1 MEQVL
6 KQFTIAFGLNNTAL
20 KSGLK
25 DSENALSSFADT
37 AKRLLGAWVSYEFF
51 KNAISNF
58 SEYTTQLSNASVITG
73 ASVNSINALGGAL
86 KRFGGNAESAIN
98 AIKSINQHLHEAKF
112 GGGALLEISKK
123 YGVVISKGATAEQTL
138 LNLAKQMGRYDRQ
151 TRIAIASQ
159 LGLDEAMVR
168 AFADGGKELE
178 QLINKQK
185 KLNIID
191 PRDEKI
197 AQKFTYALLDLKDIF
212 TALMRDF
219 ARVILPS
226 FTKLLNIFTSFIEFL
241 RKHKIFVTAFFAGI
255 LVALTP
261 ILLTLG
267 KMAIASSL
275 AFAPFY
281 AIGAIIASLALVFED
296 LLYYFQGY
304 ESVTGNLVKKFP
316 LLGALIEPLRSIV
329 LGIYDTF
336 KSIYTLITEPSWD
349 NLSKVFKNVGN
360 VIKSL
365 IEIPIKAIKN
375 IIDGLIDKFPILETA
390 LKPFQIMVNAIYEA
404 FKAISDIVANFSLD
418 KMLNGISS
426 VKESV
431 SGFFDKINPLNLFSS
446 DEKKQNKDKEG
457 EQNEQNNSLIK
468 DSVGGF
474 LDKINP
480 LNLFSSDEKEPKQE
494 KEKKYLINER
504 EVIKD
509 DYIANAERFKQPL
522 KSYNE
527 KSRDKEQEPKK
538 YNIEHIA
545 PLKIEA
551 PKMEPL
557 KIEPIKIEALK
568 LEAQAPVGA
577 PLPPMSQ
584 SVINNSNSTASTTNN
599 TYNTTNN
606 INQNI
611 TSATPKQLAD
621 GTNKILIDSINHQ
634 RQQQGAF

>member
-25 DSENALSSFADT
+25 DSENALNNFADT
-37 AKRLLGAWVSYEFF
+37 AKRLLGAWVSFEFF
-51 KNAISNF
+51 KTAIDNF
-58 SEYTTQLSNASVITG
+58 TEYTTQLSNASAITG
-73 ASVNSINALGGAL
+73 ASIQDINALGGAL
-86 KRFGGNAESAIN
+86 KRFGGNADSAIN

-112 GGGALLEISKK
+112 GGGALIDIAKK
-123 YGVVISKGATAEQTL
+123 YGVVISKGATAEQTIL
-138 LNLAKQMGRYDRQ
+138 SLAKQMGKYDRQ
-151 TRIAIASQ
+151 TRVAIASQ
-159 LGLDEAMVR
+159 LGLDEAMIR
-168 AFADGGKELE
+168 AFADGGDELE
-178 QLINKQK
+178 QLIKKQK
-185 KLNIID
+185 ELNIID

-197 AQKFTYALLDLKDIF
+197 TQKFSYALLDLKDIF

-226 FTKLLNIFTSFIEFL
+226 FTKLLNLFTSFVEFL

-281 AIGAIIASLALVFED
+281 AIGAIIASVALIFED
-296 LLYYFQGY
+296 LLFYFQGY
-304 ESVTGNLVKKFP
+304 DSVTGKLVKKFP
-316 LLGALIEPLRSIV
+316 LLGALIEPLRGIV
-329 LGIYDTF
+329 LGIYDIF
-336 KSIYTLITEPSWD
+336 KSIYKLITEPSWD
-349 NLSKVFKNVGN
+349 NLTNVFKSVGN

-365 IEIPIKAIKN
+365 IEIPIKAVKN

-390 LKPFQIMVNAIYEA
+390 LKPFQMIVNAIYEA
-404 FKAISDIVANFSLD
+404 FKAIGDLIANFSFD
-418 KMLNGISS
+418 KLLESLKS
-426 VKESV
+426 VK
-431 SGFFDKINPLNLFSS
+431 D
-446 DEKKQNKDKEG
+446 
-457 EQNEQNNSLIK
+457 SL
-468 DSVGGF
+468 SGF

-480 LNLFSSDEKEPKQE
+480 LNLFSSDEKETKQEPKQE
-494 KEKKYLINER
+494 KEKPAQESKSGFLSKINPLNLFSSDEQEPKQEKPRKYLINDK
-504 EVIKD
+504 EVSKD
-509 DYIANAERFKQPL
+509 EYIANAERFKQPL

-527 KSRDKEQEPKK
+527 KSREKAQ
-538 YNIEHIA
+538 YNIEKLA
-545 PLKIEA
+545 PLKV
-551 PKMEPL
+551 
-557 KIEPIKIEALK
+557 EPIKIQ
-568 LEAQAPVGA
+568 LETQAPAQA
-577 PLPPMSQ
+577 PLPPMSS
-584 SVINNSNSTASTTNN
+584 SVINNSNSTTNTTNN

-611 TSATPKQLAD
+611 SSATPKQLAD

>member
-20 KSGLK
+20 KNGLK
-25 DSENALSSFADT
+25 DSENALSNFADT
-37 AKRLLGAWVSYEFF
+37 AKRFLGAWVSYEFF

-58 SEYTTQLSNASVITG
+58 SEYTTQLSNAAAITG

-86 KRFGGNAESAIN
+86 KRFGGNADSAIN
-98 AIKSINQHLHEAKF
+98 AIKSINQHLHDAKF

-123 YGVVISKGATAEQTL
+123 YGVVISKAATAEQTL

-159 LGLDEAMVR
+159 LGLDEAMIR

-197 AQKFTYALLDLKDIF
+197 AQKFSYALLDLKDIF

-226 FTKLLNIFTSFIEFL
+226 FTKLLNLFTSFVEFL

-267 KMAIASSL
+267 KMAVASSL

-316 LLGALIEPLRSIV
+316 LLAPLIEPLRSIV

-349 NLSKVFKNVGN
+349 NLSKVFKSVGN
-360 VIKSL
+360 VVKSL

-390 LKPFQIMVNAIYEA
+390 LKPFQIVVNAIYEA

-426 VKESV
+426 IKESV
-431 SGFFDKINPLNLFSS
+431 GGFFDKINPLNLFSS
-446 DEKKQNKDKEG
+446 DEKQTAKQ
-457 EQNEQNNSLIK
+457 ST
-468 DSVGGF
+468 
-474 LDKINP
+474 
-480 LNLFSSDEKEPKQE
+480 
-494 KEKKYLINER
+494 
-504 EVIKD
+504 
-509 DYIANAERFKQPL
+509 
-522 KSYNE
+522 KSQSE
-527 KSRDKEQEPKK
+527 EQEPKK
-538 YNIEHIA
+538 HNIEKIA
-545 PLKIEA
+545 PKL
-551 PKMEPL
+551 EPL
-557 KIEPIKIEALK
+557 KIEPIKIEAPK
-568 LEAQAPVGA
+568 LEPLKIEPIKIEAPKIEPLKNEISREKALEKMQPLKIEAPKIEPLKVEPIKIQLETQAPAQA
-577 PLPPMSQ
+577 PLPPMSS
-584 SVINNSNSTASTTNN
+584 SVINNNNSTANTTNN

-606 INQNI
+606 IHQNI
-611 TSATPKQLAD
+611 TTATPKQLAD

>member
-1 MEQVL
+1 
-6 KQFTIAFGLNNTAL
+6 
-20 KSGLK
+20 
-25 DSENALSSFADT
+25 
-37 AKRLLGAWVSYEFF
+37 
-51 KNAISNF
+51 
-58 SEYTTQLSNASVITG
+58 
-73 ASVNSINALGGAL
+73 
-86 KRFGGNAESAIN
+86 
-98 AIKSINQHLHEAKF
+98 
-112 GGGALLEISKK
+112 
-123 YGVVISKGATAEQTL
+123 
-138 LNLAKQMGRYDRQ
+138 
-151 TRIAIASQ
+151 
-159 LGLDEAMVR
+159 MVR

-197 AQKFTYALLDLKDIF
+197 AQKFSYALLDLKDIF

-226 FTKLLNIFTSFIEFL
+226 FTKLLNIFTNFIEFL

-316 LLGALIEPLRSIV
+316 LLAPLIEPLRSIV

-336 KSIYTLITEPSWD
+336 KSIYNLITEPSWD

-365 IEIPIKAIKN
+365 IEIPIKAVKN

-390 LKPFQIMVNAIYEA
+390 LKPFQIVVNAIYEA
-404 FKAISDIVANFSLD
+404 FKAIADIVANFSLD
-418 KMLNGISS
+418 KMLDGISS
-426 VKESV
+426 
-431 SGFFDKINPLNLFSS
+431 
-446 DEKKQNKDKEG
+446 
-457 EQNEQNNSLIK
+457 IK

-480 LNLFSSDEKEPKQE
+480 LNLFSSDEKETAKQE

-509 DYIANAERFKQPL
+509 DYIANAEQFKQPL

-527 KSRDKEQEPKK
+527 KSQDKEQEPKK
-538 YNIEHIA
+538 YNIEQIA
-545 PLKIEA
+545 PL
-551 PKMEPL
+551 EPL
-557 KIEPIKIEALK
+557 KVDTPKIEPLKVEPIKIEALK
-568 LEAQAPVGA
+568 LEAQAPAQA

-584 SVINNSNSTASTTNN
+584 SVINNSNSTANTTNN

-606 INQNI
+606 IHQNI

>member
-20 KSGLK
+20 KNGLK
-25 DSENALSSFADT
+25 DSENALSNFADT

-58 SEYTTQLSNASVITG
+58 SEYTTQLSNASAITG

-191 PRDEKI
+191 ERDEKI

-226 FTKLLNIFTSFIEFL
+226 FTKLLNLFTSFVEFL

-304 ESVTGNLVKKFP
+304 DSVTGNLVKKFP
-316 LLGALIEPLRSIV
+316 LLASLIEPLRPII
-329 LGIYDTF
+329 LGIYDIF
-336 KSIYTLITEPSWD
+336 KSIYNLITEPSWD

-365 IEIPIKAIKN
+365 IEIPIKAVKN

-390 LKPFQIMVNAIYEA
+390 LKPFQIIVNAIYEA
-404 FKAISDIVANFSLD
+404 FKAIADIVANFSID
-418 KMLNGISS
+418 KMLDGISS
-426 VKESV
+426 IKESV
-431 SGFFDKINPLNLFSS
+431 GGFFDKINPLNLFSS
-446 DEKKQNKDKEG
+446 DEKETAKQNT
-457 EQNEQNNSLIK
+457 
-468 DSVGGF
+468 
-474 LDKINP
+474 
-480 LNLFSSDEKEPKQE
+480 
-494 KEKKYLINER
+494 
-504 EVIKD
+504 
-509 DYIANAERFKQPL
+509 
-522 KSYNE
+522 
-527 KSRDKEQEPKK
+527 KSRDIEQKK
-538 YNIEHIA
+538 YNIEKIA
-545 PLKIEA
+545 PLEPLKVEAPKLEPIKLEPLKIEA
-551 PKMEPL
+551 PKIEPL
-557 KIEPIKIEALK
+557 KVEPIKIQ
-568 LEAQAPVGA
+568 LETQAPAGA
-577 PLPPMSQ
+577 PLPPFSS
-584 SVINNSNSTASTTNN
+584 SVINNSNSTANTTNN

>member
-25 DSENALSSFADT
+25 DSENALNNFADT
-37 AKRLLGAWVSYEFF
+37 AKRLLGAWVSFEFF
-51 KNAISNF
+51 KSAIDNF
-58 SEYTTQLSNASVITG
+58 TEYTTQLSNASAITG
-73 ASVNSINALGGAL
+73 ASIQSINALGGAL
-86 KRFGGNAESAIN
+86 KRFGGNADSAIN
-98 AIKSINQHLHEAKF
+98 AIKSINQHLHDAKF
-112 GGGALLEISKK
+112 GGGALMDIAKK
-123 YGVVISKGATAEQTL
+123 YGVVISKGATAEQTIL
-138 LNLAKQMGRYDRQ
+138 SLAKQMGRYDRQ
-151 TRIAIASQ
+151 TRVAIASQ
-159 LGLDEAMVR
+159 LGLDEAMIR
-168 AFADGGKELE
+168 AFADGGQELE

-185 KLNIID
+185 ELNIID

-197 AQKFTYALLDLKDIF
+197 AQKFSYALLDLKDIF

-226 FTKLLNIFTSFIEFL
+226 FTKLLNLFTSFIEFL

-267 KMAIASSL
+267 KMAVASTL

-281 AIGAIIASLALVFED
+281 AIGAIIASVALIFED

-316 LLGALIEPLRSIV
+316 LLGALIEPLRPII
-329 LGIYDTF
+329 LGIYDIF

-349 NLSKVFKNVGN
+349 NLTKVFKSVGN

-375 IIDGLIDKFPILETA
+375 IIDGLIDKFPILETV

-404 FKAISDIVANFSLD
+404 FKAIADIVANFSID
-418 KMLNGISS
+418 KMLDGISS
-426 VKESV
+426 IKE
-431 SGFFDKINPLNLFSS
+431 
-446 DEKKQNKDKEG
+446 
-457 EQNEQNNSLIK
+457 
-468 DSVGGF
+468 SVGGF

-480 LNLFSSDEKEPKQE
+480 LNLFSSDEKETRQEPKQE
-494 KEKKYLINER
+494 KPKKYLINGQ
-504 EVIKD
+504 EVSKD
-509 DYIANAERFKQPL
+509 EYMARTERFKQPL

-527 KSRDKEQEPKK
+527 KSRERAQEPKK
-538 YNIEHIA
+538 YNIEKIA
-545 PLKIEA
+545 PLKVEAPKIEPLKIEA
-551 PKMEPL
+551 PKLEPLKVEPL
-557 KIEPIKIEALK
+557 KIQ
-568 LEAQAPVGA
+568 LETQAQAIPET
-577 PLPPMSQ
+577 PLPPMSS
-584 SVINNSNSTASTTNN
+584 SVINNSNSTANTTNN

-611 TSATPKQLAD
+611 TTATPKQLAD

>member
-20 KSGLK
+20 KNGLK
-25 DSENALSSFADT
+25 DSENALSNFADT
-37 AKRLLGAWVSYEFF
+37 AKRFLGAWVSYEFF

-58 SEYTTQLSNASVITG
+58 SEYTTQLSNASAITG

-98 AIKSINQHLHEAKF
+98 AIKSINQHLHQAKF

-197 AQKFTYALLDLKDIF
+197 AQKFSYALLDLKDIF

-226 FTKLLNIFTSFIEFL
+226 FTKLLNLFTSFVEFL

-267 KMAIASSL
+267 KMAVASSL

-316 LLGALIEPLRSIV
+316 LLAPLIEPLRSIV

-390 LKPFQIMVNAIYEA
+390 LKPFQVIVNAIYEA

-431 SGFFDKINPLNLFSS
+431 GGFFDKINPLNLFSS
-446 DEKKQNKDKEG
+446 DEKETG
-457 EQNEQNNSLIK
+457 T
-468 DSVGGF
+468 
-474 LDKINP
+474 
-480 LNLFSSDEKEPKQE
+480 
-494 KEKKYLINER
+494 
-504 EVIKD
+504 
-509 DYIANAERFKQPL
+509 
-522 KSYNE
+522 KSQ
-527 KSRDKEQEPKK
+527 SKEQEPKK
-538 YNIEHIA
+538 HNIEKIA
-545 PLKIEA
+545 PLEPLKIEPIKIEA
-551 PKMEPL
+551 PKLEPL

-568 LEAQAPVGA
+568 LEAQAPAQA
-577 PLPPMSQ
+577 PLPPFSS
-584 SVINNSNSTASTTNN
+584 SVINNSNSNQNTTNN

-611 TSATPKQLAD
+611 TTATPKQLAD

>member
-20 KSGLK
+20 KNGLK
-25 DSENALSSFADT
+25 DSENALSNFADT

-58 SEYTTQLSNASVITG
+58 SEYTTQLSNAAAITG

-98 AIKSINQHLHEAKF
+98 AIKSINQHLHQAKF

-151 TRIAIASQ
+151 TRVAIASQ

-185 KLNIID
+185 RLNIID

-197 AQKFTYALLDLKDIF
+197 AQKFSYALFDLKDIF

-226 FTKLLNIFTSFIEFL
+226 FTKLLNLFTSFVEFL

-296 LLYYFQGY
+296 LLYYFKGY
-304 ESVTGNLVKKFP
+304 DSVTGNLVKKFP
-316 LLGALIEPLRSIV
+316 LLAPLIEPLRSIV

-390 LKPFQIMVNAIYEA
+390 LKPFQVIVNAIYEA
-404 FKAISDIVANFSLD
+404 FKAIADIVANFSID

-426 VKESV
+426 IKE
-431 SGFFDKINPLNLFSS
+431 
-446 DEKKQNKDKEG
+446 
-457 EQNEQNNSLIK
+457 
-468 DSVGGF
+468 SVGGF

-480 LNLFSSDEKEPKQE
+480 LNLFSSDEKKTTKQSTKSRE
-494 KEKKYLINER
+494 QEQIEIKEKDKG
-504 EVIKD
+504 
-509 DYIANAERFKQPL
+509 Q
-522 KSYNE
+522 S
-527 KSRDKEQEPKK
+527 KEQEQKK

-551 PKMEPL
+551 PKIAPLKIEAPKIEPL
-557 KIEPIKIEALK
+557 KVEPIKIEALK
-568 LEAQAPVGA
+568 LEPLKVEPIKIQLETQAQAIPET
-577 PLPPMSQ
+577 PLPPMSS
-584 SVINNSNSTASTTNN
+584 SVINNSTSTANTTNN

>member
-6 KQFTIAFGLNNTAL
+6 KQFTIAFGLNNTSL
-20 KSGLK
+20 KHGLK
-25 DSENALSSFADT
+25 DSENALSNFADT

-58 SEYTTQLSNASVITG
+58 SEYTTQLSNAAAITG
-73 ASVNSINALGGAL
+73 ASVQSINALGGAL
-86 KRFGGNAESAIN
+86 KRFGGNADSAIN
-98 AIKSINQHLHEAKF
+98 AIKSINQHLHDAKF

-151 TRIAIASQ
+151 TRVAIASQ
-159 LGLDEAMVR
+159 LGLDEAMIR
-168 AFADGGKELE
+168 AFADGGQELE

-197 AQKFTYALLDLKDIF
+197 AQKFSYALLDLKDIF

-226 FTKLLNIFTSFIEFL
+226 FTKLLNLFTSFVEFL

-267 KMAIASSL
+267 KMAVASSL

-304 ESVTGNLVKKFP
+304 DSVTGNLVKKFP
-316 LLGALIEPLRSIV
+316 LLAPLIEPLRSIV

-349 NLSKVFKNVGN
+349 NLSKVFKSVGN

-365 IEIPIKAIKN
+365 IEIPIKSIKN

-390 LKPFQIMVNAIYEA
+390 LKPFQIVVNAIYEA

-426 VKESV
+426 IKESV
-431 SGFFDKINPLNLFSS
+431 GGFFDKINPLNLFSS
-446 DEKKQNKDKEG
+446 DEKETAKQ
-457 EQNEQNNSLIK
+457 ST
-468 DSVGGF
+468 
-474 LDKINP
+474 
-480 LNLFSSDEKEPKQE
+480 
-494 KEKKYLINER
+494 
-504 EVIKD
+504 
-509 DYIANAERFKQPL
+509 
-522 KSYNE
+522 KSQSE
-527 KSRDKEQEPKK
+527 EQEPKK
-538 YNIEHIA
+538 HNIEKIA
-545 PLKIEA
+545 PLEPLKIEPIKIEA
-551 PKMEPL
+551 PKLESLKIEPIKIEAPKLESL

-568 LEAQAPVGA
+568 LEAQAPAQA
-577 PLPPMSQ
+577 PLPPMSS
-584 SVINNSNSTASTTNN
+584 SVINNSNSTANTTNN

-606 INQNI
+606 IHQNI
-611 TSATPKQLAD
+611 TTATPKQLAD

>member
-58 SEYTTQLSNASVITG
+58 SEYTTQLSNAAAITG

-98 AIKSINQHLHEAKF
+98 AIKSINQHLHQAKF

-138 LNLAKQMGRYDRQ
+138 LNLAKQMGKYDRQ
-151 TRIAIASQ
+151 TRVAIASQ
-159 LGLDEAMVR
+159 LGLDEAMIR

-226 FTKLLNIFTSFIEFL
+226 FTKLLNLFTSFVEFL

-267 KMAIASSL
+267 KMAVASSL

-404 FKAISDIVANFSLD
+404 FKAISDIIANFSID
-418 KMLNGISS
+418 KMLDGISS
-426 VKESV
+426 
-431 SGFFDKINPLNLFSS
+431 
-446 DEKKQNKDKEG
+446 
-457 EQNEQNNSLIK
+457 IK

-509 DYIANAERFKQPL
+509 DYISNAERFKQPL

-527 KSRDKEQEPKK
+527 KSRDKEQETKK
-538 YNIEHIA
+538 YNIEKIA
-545 PLKIEA
+545 PLKVEAPKLEPINIEA

-568 LEAQAPVGA
+568 LEAQAPTQT

-584 SVINNSNSTASTTNN
+584 SVINNSNSTANTTNN

>member
-20 KSGLK
+20 KNGLK
-25 DSENALSSFADT
+25 DSENALSNFADT
-37 AKRLLGAWVSYEFF
+37 AKRFLGAWVSYEFF

-58 SEYTTQLSNASVITG
+58 SEYTTQLSNAAAITG

-86 KRFGGNAESAIN
+86 KRFGGNADSAIN
-98 AIKSINQHLHEAKF
+98 AIKSINQHLHDAKF

-123 YGVVISKGATAEQTL
+123 YGVVISKAATAEQTL

-159 LGLDEAMVR
+159 LGLDEAMIR

-185 KLNIID
+185 ELNIID

-197 AQKFTYALLDLKDIF
+197 AQKFSYALLDLKDIF

-226 FTKLLNIFTSFIEFL
+226 FTKLLNLFTSFVEFL

-267 KMAIASSL
+267 KMAVASSL

-316 LLGALIEPLRSIV
+316 LLAPLIEPLRSIV

-349 NLSKVFKNVGN
+349 NLSKVFKSVGN
-360 VIKSL
+360 VVKSL

-390 LKPFQIMVNAIYEA
+390 LKPFQIVVNAIYEA

-426 VKESV
+426 IKESV
-431 SGFFDKINPLNLFSS
+431 GGFFDKINPLNLFSS
-446 DEKKQNKDKEG
+446 DEKQTAKQ
-457 EQNEQNNSLIK
+457 ST
-468 DSVGGF
+468 
-474 LDKINP
+474 
-480 LNLFSSDEKEPKQE
+480 
-494 KEKKYLINER
+494 
-504 EVIKD
+504 
-509 DYIANAERFKQPL
+509 
-522 KSYNE
+522 KSQSE
-527 KSRDKEQEPKK
+527 EQEPKK
-538 YNIEHIA
+538 HNIEKIA
-545 PLKIEA
+545 PKL
-551 PKMEPL
+551 EPL
-557 KIEPIKIEALK
+557 KIEPIKIEAPK
-568 LEAQAPVGA
+568 LEPLKIEPIKIEAPKIEPLKNEISREKALEKMQPLKIEAPKIEPLKVEPIKIQLETQAPAQA
-577 PLPPMSQ
+577 PLPPMSS
-584 SVINNSNSTASTTNN
+584 SVINNNNSTANTTNN

-606 INQNI
+606 IHQNI
-611 TSATPKQLAD
+611 TTATPKQLAD

>member
-37 AKRLLGAWVSYEFF
+37 AKRLLGAWVSFEFF
-51 KNAISNF
+51 KSAIDNF
-58 SEYTTQLSNASVITG
+58 TEYTTQLSNASAITG
-73 ASVNSINALGGAL
+73 ASVQSINALGGAL
-86 KRFGGNAESAIN
+86 KRFGGNADSAIN

-112 GGGALLEISKK
+112 GGGALMDIAKK

-151 TRIAIASQ
+151 TRVAIASQ
-159 LGLDEAMVR
+159 LGLDEAMIR
-168 AFADGGKELE
+168 AFADGGQELE

-185 KLNIID
+185 ELNIID

-197 AQKFTYALLDLKDIF
+197 AQKFSYALLDLKDIF

-226 FTKLLNIFTSFIEFL
+226 FTKLLNLFTSFVEFL

-267 KMAIASSL
+267 KMAVASSL

-281 AIGAIIASLALVFED
+281 AIGAIIASLALIFED

-304 ESVTGNLVKKFP
+304 DSVTGKLVKKFP
-316 LLGALIEPLRSIV
+316 LLGALIEPLRGIV
-329 LGIYDTF
+329 LGIYDIF

-349 NLSKVFKNVGN
+349 NLTNVFKSVGN
-360 VIKSL
+360 VIKTL

-390 LKPFQIMVNAIYEA
+390 LKPFQILVNAIYEA
-404 FKAISDIVANFSLD
+404 FKAIADIVANFSID

-426 VKESV
+426 IKE
-431 SGFFDKINPLNLFSS
+431 
-446 DEKKQNKDKEG
+446 
-457 EQNEQNNSLIK
+457 
-468 DSVGGF
+468 SVGGF

-480 LNLFSSDEKEPKQE
+480 LNLFSSDEKETKQEPKQE
-494 KEKKYLINER
+494 KPRKYLINGQ
-504 EVIKD
+504 EVSKD
-509 DYIANAERFKQPL
+509 EYLANAERFRQPL

-527 KSRDKEQEPKK
+527 KSREKAQ
-538 YNIEHIA
+538 YNIEKIA
-545 PLKIEA
+545 PLKVEA
-551 PKMEPL
+551 PKIEPLKVEPL
-557 KIEPIKIEALK
+557 KIQ
-568 LEAQAPVGA
+568 LETQAPA
-577 PLPPMSQ
+577 QTPLPPMSS
-584 SVINNSNSTASTTNN
+584 SVINNSNSTANTTNN

-611 TSATPKQLAD
+611 TTATPKQLAD

>member
-20 KSGLK
+20 KNGLK

-58 SEYTTQLSNASVITG
+58 SEYTMQLSNAAAITG

-86 KRFGGNAESAIN
+86 KRFGGNADSAIN

-168 AFADGGKELE
+168 AFADGGQELE

-197 AQKFTYALLDLKDIF
+197 AQKFSYALLDLKDIF

-226 FTKLLNIFTSFIEFL
+226 FTKLLNLFTSFVEFL

-281 AIGAIIASLALVFED
+281 AIGAIIAGLALVFED

-316 LLGALIEPLRSIV
+316 LLAPLIEPLRSIV

-365 IEIPIKAIKN
+365 IEIPIKAVKN
-375 IIDGLIDKFPILETA
+375 IIDGLIEKFPILETA
-390 LKPFQIMVNAIYEA
+390 LKPFQIVVNGIYEA
-404 FKAISDIVANFSLD
+404 FKAISEIIANFSID
-418 KMLNGISS
+418 KMLDGISS
-426 VKESV
+426 IKDSV
-431 SGFFDKINPLNLFSS
+431 GGFFDKINPLN
-446 DEKKQNKDKEG
+446 
-457 EQNEQNNSLIK
+457 I
-468 DSVGGF
+468 
-474 LDKINP
+474 
-480 LNLFSSDEKEPKQE
+480 FSSDEKETKQ
-494 KEKKYLINER
+494 
-504 EVIKD
+504 
-509 DYIANAERFKQPL
+509 
-522 KSYNE
+522 ST
-527 KSRDKEQEPKK
+527 KSRDIEQIEIKEKDKTQSKEQEQKK
-538 YNIEHIA
+538 HNIEQIA

-551 PKMEPL
+551 PKLEPL
-557 KIEPIKIEALK
+557 KVEAPKLEALK
-568 LEAQAPVGA
+568 LEAQAPAQA
-577 PLPPMSQ
+577 PLPPFSS
-584 SVINNSNSTASTTNN
+584 SVINNSNSTANTTNN

>member
-20 KSGLK
+20 KNGLR

-58 SEYTTQLSNASVITG
+58 SEYTTQLSNASAITG

-98 AIKSINQHLHEAKF
+98 AIKSINQHLHDAKF

-138 LNLAKQMGRYDRQ
+138 LNLAKQMGQYDRQ
-151 TRIAIASQ
+151 TRVAIASQ
-159 LGLDEAMVR
+159 LGLDEAMIR
-168 AFADGGKELE
+168 AFADGGQELE

-197 AQKFTYALLDLKDIF
+197 AQKFSYALLDLKDIF

-226 FTKLLNIFTSFIEFL
+226 FTKLLNLFTSFVEFL

-304 ESVTGNLVKKFP
+304 DSVTGNLVKKFP
-316 LLGALIEPLRSIV
+316 LLAPLIEPLRSIV

-390 LKPFQIMVNAIYEA
+390 LKPFQIVVNAIYEA
-404 FKAISDIVANFSLD
+404 FKAIADIVANFSLD

-426 VKESV
+426 VQKSV
-431 SGFFDKINPLNLFSS
+431 GGFFDKINPLNLFSS
-446 DEKKQNKDKEG
+446 DEKETDKQN
-457 EQNEQNNSLIK
+457 I
-468 DSVGGF
+468 
-474 LDKINP
+474 
-480 LNLFSSDEKEPKQE
+480 
-494 KEKKYLINER
+494 
-504 EVIKD
+504 
-509 DYIANAERFKQPL
+509 
-522 KSYNE
+522 
-527 KSRDKEQEPKK
+527 KSRDIEQQIEIKEKDKGQSKEQEPKK

-551 PKMEPL
+551 PKLEPI

-568 LEAQAPVGA
+568 LEAQAPTQT
-577 PLPPMSQ
+577 PLPPFSS
-584 SVINNSNSTASTTNN
+584 SVINNNNSTANTTNN

-606 INQNI
+606 IHQNI
-611 TSATPKQLAD
+611 TTATPKQLAD

>member
-25 DSENALSSFADT
+25 DSESALSNFADT
-37 AKRLLGAWVSYEFF
+37 AKRLLGAWVSFEFF
-51 KNAISNF
+51 KTAIDNF
-58 SEYTTQLSNASVITG
+58 TEYTTQLSNASAITG
-73 ASVNSINALGGAL
+73 ASIQSINALGGAL
-86 KRFGGNAESAIN
+86 KRFGGNADSAIN

-112 GGGALLEISKK
+112 GGGALMDIAKK
-123 YGVVISKGATAEQTL
+123 YGVVISKGATAEQTIL
-138 LNLAKQMGRYDRQ
+138 SLAKQMGRYDRQ
-151 TRIAIASQ
+151 TRVAIASQ
-159 LGLDEAMVR
+159 LGLDEAMIR
-168 AFADGGKELE
+168 AFADGGDELE

-185 KLNIID
+185 ELNIIN

-197 AQKFTYALLDLKDIF
+197 TQQFSYALLDLKDIF

-226 FTKLLNIFTSFIEFL
+226 FTKLLNLFTSFVEFL

-281 AIGAIIASLALVFED
+281 AIGAIIASVALIFED
-296 LLYYFQGY
+296 LLFYFQGY
-304 ESVTGNLVKKFP
+304 DSVTGNLVKKFP
-316 LLGALIEPLRSIV
+316 LLGALIEPLRGIV
-329 LGIYDTF
+329 LGIYDIF
-336 KSIYTLITEPSWD
+336 KSIYKLITEPSWD
-349 NLSKVFKNVGN
+349 NLTNVFKSVGN
-360 VIKSL
+360 VIKTL

-375 IIDGLIDKFPILETA
+375 IIDGLIDKFPILETV
-390 LKPFQIMVNAIYEA
+390 LKPFQILVNAIYDA
-404 FKAISDIVANFSLD
+404 FKAIADIVANFSID

-426 VKESV
+426 IKE
-431 SGFFDKINPLNLFSS
+431 
-446 DEKKQNKDKEG
+446 
-457 EQNEQNNSLIK
+457 
-468 DSVGGF
+468 SVGGF

-480 LNLFSSDEKEPKQE
+480 LNLFSSDEKETKQEPKQE
-494 KEKKYLINER
+494 KPKKYLINGQ
-504 EVIKD
+504 EVSKD
-509 DYIANAERFKQPL
+509 EYIANAERFRQPL

-527 KSRDKEQEPKK
+527 KSREKAQ
-538 YNIEHIA
+538 YNIEKLA
-545 PLKIEA
+545 PLKV
-551 PKMEPL
+551 
-557 KIEPIKIEALK
+557 EPIKIQ
-568 LEAQAPVGA
+568 LETQAPAGA

-584 SVINNSNSTASTTNN
+584 SVINNSNSTANTTNN

>member
-25 DSENALSSFADT
+25 DSENALNNFADT
-37 AKRLLGAWVSYEFF
+37 AKRLLGAWVSFEFF
-51 KNAISNF
+51 KSAIDNF
-58 SEYTTQLSNASVITG
+58 TEYTTQLSNASAITG
-73 ASVNSINALGGAL
+73 ASIQSINALGGAL
-86 KRFGGNAESAIN
+86 KRFGGNADSAIN

-112 GGGALLEISKK
+112 GGGALIDIAKK

-151 TRIAIASQ
+151 TRVAIASQ
-159 LGLDEAMVR
+159 LGLDEAMIR
-168 AFADGGKELE
+168 AFADGGQELE

-185 KLNIID
+185 ELNIID

-197 AQKFTYALLDLKDIF
+197 TQKFSYALLDLKDIF

-226 FTKLLNIFTSFIEFL
+226 FTKLLNIFTSFVEFL

-267 KMAIASSL
+267 KMAVASSL

-281 AIGAIIASLALVFED
+281 AIGAIIASLALIFED

-304 ESVTGNLVKKFP
+304 DSVTGNLVKKFP
-316 LLGALIEPLRSIV
+316 LLGALIEPLRGIV
-329 LGIYDTF
+329 LGIYDIF

-349 NLSKVFKNVGN
+349 NLTKVFKSAGKAIYNLLELPLKG
-360 VIKSL
+360 
-365 IEIPIKAIKN
+365 IKALV
-375 IIDGLIDKFPILETA
+375 DGLIERFPVIGVV
-390 LKPFQIMVNAIYEA
+390 LKPVQLIVNKIYEA
-404 FKAISDIVANFSLD
+404 FKAIGDLIASFSFD
-418 KMLNGISS
+418 KLLESLKS
-426 VKESV
+426 VKDSL
-431 SGFFDKINPLNLFSS
+431 SGFLDNINPFNIFSK
-446 DEKKQNKDKEG
+446 DEKKQEQDKDKEKPAQ
-457 EQNEQNNSLIK
+457 ESK
-468 DSVGGF
+468 SGF
-474 LDKINP
+474 LSKINP
-480 LNLFSSDEKEPKQE
+480 LNLFSSDEKETKQEPKQE
-494 KEKKYLINER
+494 KPKKYLINGK
-504 EVIKD
+504 EVSKD
-509 DYIANAERFKQPL
+509 EYIANAERFKQPL

-527 KSRDKEQEPKK
+527 KSREKAQ
-538 YNIEHIA
+538 YNIEKLA
-545 PLKIEA
+545 PLKV
-551 PKMEPL
+551 
-557 KIEPIKIEALK
+557 EPIKIQ
-568 LEAQAPVGA
+568 LETQAPAGA
-577 PLPPMSQ
+577 PLPPMSS
-584 SVINNSNSTASTTNN
+584 SVINNSNSTANTTNN

>member
-20 KSGLK
+20 KNGLK

-51 KNAISNF
+51 KNAISNV
-58 SEYTTQLSNASVITG
+58 SEYTMQLSNAAAITG

-86 KRFGGNAESAIN
+86 KRFGGNADSAIN

-168 AFADGGKELE
+168 AFADGGQELE

-197 AQKFTYALLDLKDIF
+197 AQKFSYALLDLKDIF

-226 FTKLLNIFTSFIEFL
+226 FTKLLNLFTSFVEFL

-281 AIGAIIASLALVFED
+281 AIGAIIAGLALVFED

-316 LLGALIEPLRSIV
+316 LLAPLIEPLRSIV

-365 IEIPIKAIKN
+365 IEIPIKAVKN
-375 IIDGLIDKFPILETA
+375 IIDGLIEKFPILETA
-390 LKPFQIMVNAIYEA
+390 LKPFQIVVNGIYEA
-404 FKAISDIVANFSLD
+404 FKAISEIIANFSID
-418 KMLNGISS
+418 KMLDGISS
-426 VKESV
+426 IKDSV
-431 SGFFDKINPLNLFSS
+431 GGFFDKINPLN
-446 DEKKQNKDKEG
+446 
-457 EQNEQNNSLIK
+457 I
-468 DSVGGF
+468 
-474 LDKINP
+474 
-480 LNLFSSDEKEPKQE
+480 FSSDEKETKQ
-494 KEKKYLINER
+494 
-504 EVIKD
+504 
-509 DYIANAERFKQPL
+509 
-522 KSYNE
+522 ST
-527 KSRDKEQEPKK
+527 KSRDIEQIEIKEKDKTQSKEQEQKK
-538 YNIEHIA
+538 HNIEQIA

-551 PKMEPL
+551 PKLEPL
-557 KIEPIKIEALK
+557 KVEAPKLEALK
-568 LEAQAPVGA
+568 LEAQAPAQA
-577 PLPPMSQ
+577 PLPPFSS
-584 SVINNSNSTASTTNN
+584 SVINNSNSTANTTNN

>member
-20 KSGLK
+20 KNGLK

-58 SEYTTQLSNASVITG
+58 SEYTTQLSNASAITG
-73 ASVNSINALGGAL
+73 ASIQSINALGGAL

-112 GGGALLEISKK
+112 GGGALMDIAKK
-123 YGVVISKGATAEQTL
+123 YGVVISKGATAEQTIL
-138 LNLAKQMGRYDRQ
+138 SLAKQMGRYDRQ

-159 LGLDEAMVR
+159 LGLDEAMIR
-168 AFADGGKELE
+168 AFADGGQELE

-185 KLNIID
+185 ELNIID

-197 AQKFTYALLDLKDIF
+197 AQKFSYALLDLKDIF

-226 FTKLLNIFTSFIEFL
+226 FTKLLNLFTSFVEFL

-281 AIGAIIASLALVFED
+281 AIGAIIASVALVFED

-304 ESVTGNLVKKFP
+304 DSVTGNLVKKFP
-316 LLGALIEPLRSIV
+316 LLAPLIEPLRAIV

-349 NLSKVFKNVGN
+349 NLTNVFKSVGN

-375 IIDGLIDKFPILETA
+375 IIDGLIEKFPILETA
-390 LKPFQIMVNAIYEA
+390 LKPFQIIVNAIYEA
-404 FKAISDIVANFSLD
+404 FKAIADIVANFSID
-418 KMLNGISS
+418 KMLDGISS
-426 VKESV
+426 
-431 SGFFDKINPLNLFSS
+431 
-446 DEKKQNKDKEG
+446 
-457 EQNEQNNSLIK
+457 IK

-494 KEKKYLINER
+494 TKKYLINER

-522 KSYNE
+522 KPYNE
-527 KSRDKEQEPKK
+527 KSQEKEQETKK
-538 YNIEHIA
+538 HNIEQIAPLKIEAPKIA

-557 KIEPIKIEALK
+557 KVEPIKIEALK
-568 LEAQAPVGA
+568 LEAQAPTQA

-584 SVINNSNSTASTTNN
+584 SVINNSNSTANTTNN

>member
-20 KSGLK
+20 KNGLK
-25 DSENALSSFADT
+25 DSENALSNFADT

-58 SEYTTQLSNASVITG
+58 SEYTTQLSNASAITG
-73 ASVNSINALGGAL
+73 ASINSINALGGAL

-151 TRIAIASQ
+151 TRVAIASQ
-159 LGLDEAMVR
+159 LGLDEAMIR

-226 FTKLLNIFTSFIEFL
+226 FTKLLNLFTSFVEFL

-267 KMAIASSL
+267 KMAVASSL

-281 AIGAIIASLALVFED
+281 AIGAIIAGLALVFED

-304 ESVTGNLVKKFP
+304 DSVTGNLVKKFP
-316 LLGALIEPLRSIV
+316 LLAPLIEPLRPII
-329 LGIYDTF
+329 LGIYDIF
-336 KSIYTLITEPSWD
+336 KSIYNLITEPSWD

-390 LKPFQIMVNAIYEA
+390 LKPFQIVVNAIYEA
-404 FKAISDIVANFSLD
+404 FKAISDIVANFSID

-426 VKESV
+426 IKESV
-431 SGFFDKINPLNLFSS
+431 GGFFDKINPLNLFSS
-446 DEKKQNKDKEG
+446 DEKETTKQ
-457 EQNEQNNSLIK
+457 ST
-468 DSVGGF
+468 
-474 LDKINP
+474 
-480 LNLFSSDEKEPKQE
+480 
-494 KEKKYLINER
+494 
-504 EVIKD
+504 
-509 DYIANAERFKQPL
+509 
-522 KSYNE
+522 
-527 KSRDKEQEPKK
+527 KSRDIEIKEKDKTQSKEQEPKK
-538 YNIEHIA
+538 YNIEKIA
-545 PLKIEA
+545 PLKVEAPKIEPLKIEA
-551 PKMEPL
+551 PKIEPL
-557 KIEPIKIEALK
+557 KIEAPKIEPLKVEPIKIQ
-568 LEAQAPVGA
+568 LETQAPAPA
-577 PLPPMSQ
+577 PLPPLSS
-584 SVINNSNSTASTTNN
+584 SVINNSNSNQNTTNN

>member
-20 KSGLK
+20 KNGLK

-58 SEYTTQLSNASVITG
+58 SEYTTQLSNASAITG
-73 ASVNSINALGGAL
+73 ASIQSINALGGAL

-123 YGVVISKGATAEQTL
+123 YGLVISKGATAEQTI

-151 TRIAIASQ
+151 TRVAIASQ

-168 AFADGGKELE
+168 AFADGGQELE

-226 FTKLLNIFTSFIEFL
+226 FTKLLNIFTNFIEFL

-316 LLGALIEPLRSIV
+316 LLAPLIEPLRAIV

-365 IEIPIKAIKN
+365 IEIPIKAVKN
-375 IIDGLIDKFPILETA
+375 IIDGLIEKFPILETA
-390 LKPFQIMVNAIYEA
+390 LKPFQMIVNAIYEA
-404 FKAISDIVANFSLD
+404 FKAISDIVANFSID
-418 KMLNGISS
+418 KMLDGISS
-426 VKESV
+426 IKE
-431 SGFFDKINPLNLFSS
+431 
-446 DEKKQNKDKEG
+446 
-457 EQNEQNNSLIK
+457 
-468 DSVGGF
+468 SVGGF
-474 LDKINP
+474 LNKINP
-480 LNLFSSDEKEPKQE
+480 LNLFSSDEKETAKQSTKSQD

-527 KSRDKEQEPKK
+527 KSQDKEQETKK

-545 PLKIEA
+545 PLKVEAPKIEPLKIEA
-551 PKMEPL
+551 PKIEALKLEAPKLEPL
-557 KIEPIKIEALK
+557 KVEPIKIEALK
-568 LEAQAPVGA
+568 LEAQAPAQA

-584 SVINNSNSTASTTNN
+584 SVINNSNSTANTTNN

-606 INQNI
+606 IHQNI

>member
-20 KSGLK
+20 KHGLK
-25 DSENALSSFADT
+25 DSENALSNFADT
-37 AKRLLGAWVSYEFF
+37 AKRFLGAWVSYEFF

-58 SEYTTQLSNASVITG
+58 SEYTTQLSNAAAITG
-73 ASVNSINALGGAL
+73 ASVQSINALGGAL
-86 KRFGGNAESAIN
+86 KRFGGNADSAIN
-98 AIKSINQHLHEAKF
+98 AIKSINQHLHDAKF

-159 LGLDEAMVR
+159 LGLDEAMIR

-197 AQKFTYALLDLKDIF
+197 AQKFSYALLDLKDIF

-226 FTKLLNIFTSFIEFL
+226 FTKLLNLFTSFVEFL

-267 KMAIASSL
+267 KMAVASSL

-304 ESVTGNLVKKFP
+304 DSVTGNLVKKFP
-316 LLGALIEPLRSIV
+316 LLAPLIEPLRSIV

-390 LKPFQIMVNAIYEA
+390 LKPFQVIVNAIYEA

-426 VKESV
+426 IKESV
-431 SGFFDKINPLNLFSS
+431 GGFFDKINPLNLFSS
-446 DEKKQNKDKEG
+446 DEKETA
-457 EQNEQNNSLIK
+457 
-468 DSVGGF
+468 
-474 LDKINP
+474 
-480 LNLFSSDEKEPKQE
+480 
-494 KEKKYLINER
+494 KKST
-504 EVIKD
+504 
-509 DYIANAERFKQPL
+509 
-522 KSYNE
+522 KSQSE
-527 KSRDKEQEPKK
+527 EQEPKK
-538 YNIEHIA
+538 HNIEKIA
-545 PLKIEA
+545 PLKVEAPKLEPLKIEA
-551 PKMEPL
+551 PKLEPI
-557 KIEPIKIEALK
+557 KVEPIKIEALK
-568 LEAQAPVGA
+568 LEAQAPAQA
-577 PLPPMSQ
+577 PLPPMSS
-584 SVINNSNSTASTTNN
+584 SVINNNNSTANTTNN

>member
-25 DSENALSSFADT
+25 DSENALNNFADT
-37 AKRLLGAWVSYEFF
+37 AKKLLGAWVSFEFF
-51 KNAISNF
+51 KTAIDNF
-58 SEYTTQLSNASVITG
+58 TEYTTQLSNASAITG
-73 ASVNSINALGGAL
+73 ASIQSINALGGAL
-86 KRFGGNAESAIN
+86 KRFGGNADSAIN
-98 AIKSINQHLHEAKF
+98 AIKSINQHLHDAKF

-123 YGVVISKGATAEQTL
+123 YGVVISKGATAEQTIL
-138 LNLAKQMGRYDRQ
+138 SLAKQMGKYDRQ
-151 TRIAIASQ
+151 TRVAIASQ
-159 LGLDEAMVR
+159 LGLDEAMIR
-168 AFADGGKELE
+168 AFADGGQELE

-185 KLNIID
+185 ELNIID

-197 AQKFTYALLDLKDIF
+197 TQQFSYALLDLKDIF

-226 FTKLLNIFTSFIEFL
+226 FTKLLNLFTSFVEFL

-267 KMAIASSL
+267 KMAVASSL

-281 AIGAIIASLALVFED
+281 AIGAVIAGLALVFED

-304 ESVTGNLVKKFP
+304 DSVTGNLVKKFP
-316 LLGALIEPLRSIV
+316 LLGALIEPLRPII

-336 KSIYTLITEPSWD
+336 KSIYNLITEPSWD
-349 NLSKVFKNVGN
+349 NLTKVFKNVGN
-360 VIKSL
+360 LIKSL

-390 LKPFQIMVNAIYEA
+390 LKPFQVIVNAIYEA
-404 FKAISDIVANFSLD
+404 FKAISDIIANFSLD

-426 VKESV
+426 
-431 SGFFDKINPLNLFSS
+431 
-446 DEKKQNKDKEG
+446 
-457 EQNEQNNSLIK
+457 IK
-468 DSVGGF
+468 YSVGGF

-480 LNLFSSDEKEPKQE
+480 LNLFSSDEKEQEKEPKQE
-494 KEKKYLINER
+494 KPRKYLINGQEVSKDEYSARTER
-504 EVIKD
+504 
-509 DYIANAERFKQPL
+509 YRQPL

-527 KSRDKEQEPKK
+527 IALEKAKAKEQEPKK
-538 YNIEHIA
+538 YNIEKIA
-545 PLKIEA
+545 PLKVEA
-551 PKMEPL
+551 PKIEPL
-557 KIEPIKIEALK
+557 KIEPLKVEPIKIQ
-568 LEAQAPVGA
+568 LETQAPA
-577 PLPPMSQ
+577 QTPLPPMSS
-584 SVINNSNSTASTTNN
+584 SVINNSNSTTNTTNN

>member
-20 KSGLK
+20 KNGLK
-25 DSENALSSFADT
+25 DSENALSNFADT
-37 AKRLLGAWVSYEFF
+37 AKRFLGAWVSYEFF

-58 SEYTTQLSNASVITG
+58 SEYTTQLSNAAAITG

-86 KRFGGNAESAIN
+86 KRFGGNADSAIN
-98 AIKSINQHLHEAKF
+98 AIKSINQHLHDAKF

-123 YGVVISKGATAEQTL
+123 YGVVISKAATAEQTL

-159 LGLDEAMVR
+159 LGLDEAMIR

-185 KLNIID
+185 ELNIID

-197 AQKFTYALLDLKDIF
+197 AQKFSYALLDLKDIF

-226 FTKLLNIFTSFIEFL
+226 FTKLLNIFTSFVEFL

-267 KMAIASSL
+267 KMAVASSL

-316 LLGALIEPLRSIV
+316 LLAPLIEPLRSIV

-349 NLSKVFKNVGN
+349 NLSKVFKSVGN
-360 VIKSL
+360 VVKSL

-390 LKPFQIMVNAIYEA
+390 LKPFQIVVNAIYEA

-426 VKESV
+426 IKESV
-431 SGFFDKINPLNLFSS
+431 GGFFDKINPLNLFSS
-446 DEKKQNKDKEG
+446 DEKQTAKQ
-457 EQNEQNNSLIK
+457 ST
-468 DSVGGF
+468 
-474 LDKINP
+474 
-480 LNLFSSDEKEPKQE
+480 
-494 KEKKYLINER
+494 
-504 EVIKD
+504 
-509 DYIANAERFKQPL
+509 
-522 KSYNE
+522 KSQSE
-527 KSRDKEQEPKK
+527 EQEPKK
-538 YNIEHIA
+538 HNIEKIA
-545 PLKIEA
+545 PKL
-551 PKMEPL
+551 EPL
-557 KIEPIKIEALK
+557 KIEPIKIEAPK
-568 LEAQAPVGA
+568 LEPLKIEPIKIEAPKLEPLKIEPIKIEAPKIEPLKNEISREKALEKMQPLKIEAPKIEPLKVEPIKIQLETQAPAQA
-577 PLPPMSQ
+577 PLPPMSS
-584 SVINNSNSTASTTNN
+584 SVINNNNSTANTTNN

-606 INQNI
+606 IHQNI
-611 TSATPKQLAD
+611 TTATPKQLAD

>member
-20 KSGLK
+20 KNGLK
-25 DSENALSSFADT
+25 DSENALSNFADT

-58 SEYTTQLSNASVITG
+58 SEYTTQLSNAAAITG
-73 ASVNSINALGGAL
+73 ASVQSINALGGAL
-86 KRFGGNAESAIN
+86 KRFGGNADSAIN
-98 AIKSINQHLHEAKF
+98 AIKSINQHLHQAKF

-197 AQKFTYALLDLKDIF
+197 AQKFSYALLDLKDIF

-226 FTKLLNIFTSFIEFL
+226 FTKLLNLFTSFVEFL

-316 LLGALIEPLRSIV
+316 LLAPLIEPLRSIV

-336 KSIYTLITEPSWD
+336 RSIYTLITEPSWD
-349 NLSKVFKNVGN
+349 NLSKIFKNVGN

-390 LKPFQIMVNAIYEA
+390 LKPFQVIVNAIYEA

-426 VKESV
+426 IKDSV
-431 SGFFDKINPLNLFSS
+431 GGFFDKINPLNLFSS
-446 DEKKQNKDKEG
+446 DEKETAKQSTKSQSE
-457 EQNEQNNSLIK
+457 EQEPKKHNIE
-468 DSVGGF
+468 
-474 LDKINP
+474 KIAP
-480 LNLFSSDEKEPKQE
+480 LHLFSSDEKEQEKEPKQE
-494 KEKKYLINER
+494 KPKKYLINGQ
-504 EVIKD
+504 EVSKD
-509 DYIANAERFKQPL
+509 EYMANAERFRQPL

-527 KSRDKEQEPKK
+527 ISREKALEKMQ
-538 YNIEHIA
+538 

-551 PKMEPL
+551 PKIEPL
-557 KIEPIKIEALK
+557 KVEPIKIQ
-568 LEAQAPVGA
+568 LETQAPTQT
-577 PLPPMSQ
+577 PLPPFSS
-584 SVINNSNSTASTTNN
+584 SVVNNSNSTSNTTNN

-606 INQNI
+606 IHQNI

>member
-20 KSGLK
+20 KNGLK
-25 DSENALSSFADT
+25 DSENALSNFADT
-37 AKRLLGAWVSYEFF
+37 AKRFLGAWVSYEFF

-58 SEYTTQLSNASVITG
+58 SEYTTQLSNAAAITG

-98 AIKSINQHLHEAKF
+98 AIKSINQHLHDAKF

-197 AQKFTYALLDLKDIF
+197 AQKFSYALLDLKDIF

-226 FTKLLNIFTSFIEFL
+226 FTKLLNLFTSFVEFL

-267 KMAIASSL
+267 KMAVASSL

-316 LLGALIEPLRSIV
+316 LLAPLIEPLRSIV

-349 NLSKVFKNVGN
+349 NLSKIFKNVGN

-390 LKPFQIMVNAIYEA
+390 LKPFQVIVNAIYEA

-418 KMLNGISS
+418 KLLGGISS
-426 VKESV
+426 
-431 SGFFDKINPLNLFSS
+431 
-446 DEKKQNKDKEG
+446 
-457 EQNEQNNSLIK
+457 IK

-480 LNLFSSDEKEPKQE
+480 LNLFSSDEKEQEKEPKQE
-494 KEKKYLINER
+494 KPKKYLINGQ
-504 EVIKD
+504 EVSKD
-509 DYIANAERFKQPL
+509 EYMANAERFRQPL

-527 KSRDKEQEPKK
+527 ISREKALEKMQ
-538 YNIEHIA
+538 

-551 PKMEPL
+551 PKIESL
-557 KIEPIKIEALK
+557 KVEPIKIQ
-568 LEAQAPVGA
+568 LEAQAPTQT
-577 PLPPMSQ
+577 PLPPFSS
-584 SVINNSNSTASTTNN
+584 SVINNNNSTSNTTNN

-606 INQNI
+606 IHQNI
-611 TSATPKQLAD
+611 TTATPKQLAD

>member
-20 KSGLK
+20 KNGLR

-58 SEYTTQLSNASVITG
+58 SEYTTQLSNASAITG

-98 AIKSINQHLHEAKF
+98 AIKSINQHLHDAKF

-138 LNLAKQMGRYDRQ
+138 LNLAKQMGQYDRQ
-151 TRIAIASQ
+151 TRVAIASQ

-197 AQKFTYALLDLKDIF
+197 AQKFSYALLDLKDIF

-226 FTKLLNIFTSFIEFL
+226 FTKLLNLFTSFVEFL

-304 ESVTGNLVKKFP
+304 DSVTGNLVKKFP
-316 LLGALIEPLRSIV
+316 LLAPLIEPLRSIV

-390 LKPFQIMVNAIYEA
+390 LKPFQIVVNAIYEA
-404 FKAISDIVANFSLD
+404 FKAIADIVANFSLD

-426 VKESV
+426 VQKSV
-431 SGFFDKINPLNLFSS
+431 GGFFDKINPLNLFSS
-446 DEKKQNKDKEG
+446 DEKETDKQN
-457 EQNEQNNSLIK
+457 I
-468 DSVGGF
+468 
-474 LDKINP
+474 
-480 LNLFSSDEKEPKQE
+480 
-494 KEKKYLINER
+494 
-504 EVIKD
+504 
-509 DYIANAERFKQPL
+509 
-522 KSYNE
+522 
-527 KSRDKEQEPKK
+527 KSRDIEQQIEIKEKDKGQSKEQEPKK

-551 PKMEPL
+551 PKLEPI

-568 LEAQAPVGA
+568 LEAQAPTQT
-577 PLPPMSQ
+577 PLPPFSS
-584 SVINNSNSTASTTNN
+584 SVINNNNSTANTTNN

-606 INQNI
+606 IHQNI
-611 TSATPKQLAD
+611 TTATPKQLAD

>member
-20 KSGLK
+20 KNGLK

-58 SEYTTQLSNASVITG
+58 SEYTTQLSNASAITG
-73 ASVNSINALGGAL
+73 ASIQSINALGGAL
-86 KRFGGNAESAIN
+86 KRFGGNADSAIN

-123 YGVVISKGATAEQTL
+123 YGLVISKGATAEQTL

-159 LGLDEAMVR
+159 LGLDEAMIR
-168 AFADGGKELE
+168 AFADGGQELE

-197 AQKFTYALLDLKDIF
+197 TQKFTYALLDLKDIF

-226 FTKLLNIFTSFIEFL
+226 FTKLLNLFTSFVEFL

-267 KMAIASSL
+267 KMAVASSL

-304 ESVTGNLVKKFP
+304 DSVTGNLVKKFP
-316 LLGALIEPLRSIV
+316 LLAPLIEPLRGIV
-329 LGIYDTF
+329 LGIYDIF

-349 NLSKVFKNVGN
+349 NLSKVFKSVGN

-365 IEIPIKAIKN
+365 IEIPIKAVKN

-404 FKAISDIVANFSLD
+404 FKAIADIVANFSID
-418 KMLNGISS
+418 KMLDGISS
-426 VKESV
+426 
-431 SGFFDKINPLNLFSS
+431 
-446 DEKKQNKDKEG
+446 
-457 EQNEQNNSLIK
+457 IK

-480 LNLFSSDEKEPKQE
+480 LNLFSSDEKETKQE

-527 KSRDKEQEPKK
+527 KSQDKEQEPKK

-557 KIEPIKIEALK
+557 KVEPLKIEALK
-568 LEAQAPVGA
+568 LEAQAPAQA
-577 PLPPMSQ
+577 PLPPFSS
-584 SVINNSNSTASTTNN
+584 SVINNSNSTANTTNN

-611 TSATPKQLAD
+611 TTATPKQLAD

>member
-20 KSGLK
+20 KNGLR

-58 SEYTTQLSNASVITG
+58 SEYTTQLSNASAITG

-112 GGGALLEISKK
+112 GGGALMDIAKK
-123 YGVVISKGATAEQTL
+123 YGVVISKGETAEQTL
-138 LNLAKQMGRYDRQ
+138 LNLAKQMGQYDRQ
-151 TRIAIASQ
+151 TRVAIASQ
-159 LGLDEAMVR
+159 LGLDEAMIR
-168 AFADGGKELE
+168 AFADGGQELE

-197 AQKFTYALLDLKDIF
+197 AQKFSYALLDLKDIF

-226 FTKLLNIFTSFIEFL
+226 FTKLLNLFTSFVEFL

-304 ESVTGNLVKKFP
+304 DSVTGNLVKKFP
-316 LLGALIEPLRSIV
+316 LLAPLIEPLRSIV

-390 LKPFQIMVNAIYEA
+390 LKPFQIVVNAIYEA
-404 FKAISDIVANFSLD
+404 FKAIADIVANFSLD

-426 VKESV
+426 VQKSV
-431 SGFFDKINPLNLFSS
+431 GGFFDKINPLNLFSS
-446 DEKKQNKDKEG
+446 DEKETDKQN
-457 EQNEQNNSLIK
+457 I
-468 DSVGGF
+468 
-474 LDKINP
+474 
-480 LNLFSSDEKEPKQE
+480 
-494 KEKKYLINER
+494 
-504 EVIKD
+504 
-509 DYIANAERFKQPL
+509 
-522 KSYNE
+522 
-527 KSRDKEQEPKK
+527 KSRDIEQQIEIKEKDKGQSKEQEPKK

-551 PKMEPL
+551 PKLEPI

-568 LEAQAPVGA
+568 LEAQAPTQT
-577 PLPPMSQ
+577 PLPPFSS
-584 SVINNSNSTASTTNN
+584 SVINNNNSTANTTNN

-606 INQNI
+606 IHQNI
-611 TSATPKQLAD
+611 TTATPKQLAD

>member
-20 KSGLK
+20 KNGLK
-25 DSENALSSFADT
+25 DSENALSNFADT

-58 SEYTTQLSNASVITG
+58 SEYTTQLSNASAITG

-112 GGGALLEISKK
+112 GGGALMDIAKK
-123 YGVVISKGATAEQTL
+123 YGVVISKGATAEQTIL
-138 LNLAKQMGRYDRQ
+138 SLAKQMGKYDRQ
-151 TRIAIASQ
+151 TRVAIASQ
-159 LGLDEAMVR
+159 LGLDEAMIR
-168 AFADGGKELE
+168 AFADGGQELE

-191 PRDEKI
+191 EKDEKI
-197 AQKFTYALLDLKDIF
+197 AQKFSYALLDLKDIF

-226 FTKLLNIFTSFIEFL
+226 FTKLLNLFTSFIEFL

-267 KMAIASSL
+267 KMAVASSL

-316 LLGALIEPLRSIV
+316 LLAPLIEPLRSIV

-390 LKPFQIMVNAIYEA
+390 LKPFQMVVNAIYEA

-418 KMLNGISS
+418 KMLDGISS
-426 VKESV
+426 
-431 SGFFDKINPLNLFSS
+431 
-446 DEKKQNKDKEG
+446 
-457 EQNEQNNSLIK
+457 IK

-480 LNLFSSDEKEPKQE
+480 LNLFSSDEKETAKQE

-527 KSRDKEQEPKK
+527 KSQEKEQETKK

-545 PLKIEA
+545 PLKVEA
-551 PKMEPL
+551 PKIEPL
-557 KIEPIKIEALK
+557 KMEPIKIEALK
-568 LEAQAPVGA
+568 LEAQAPAQA

-584 SVINNSNSTASTTNN
+584 SVINNSNSTANTTNN

-611 TSATPKQLAD
+611 TTATPKQLAD

>member
-20 KSGLK
+20 KNGLK
-25 DSENALSSFADT
+25 DSENALSNFADT
-37 AKRLLGAWVSYEFF
+37 AKRFLGAWVSYEFF

-58 SEYTTQLSNASVITG
+58 SEYTTQLSNAAAITG

-168 AFADGGKELE
+168 AFSDGGKELE

-197 AQKFTYALLDLKDIF
+197 AQKFSYALLDLKDIF

-226 FTKLLNIFTSFIEFL
+226 FTKLLSIFTNFIEFL

-267 KMAIASSL
+267 KMAVASSL

-316 LLGALIEPLRSIV
+316 LLAPLIEPLRSIV

-336 KSIYTLITEPSWD
+336 KSIYNLITEPSWD
-349 NLSKVFKNVGN
+349 NLSKVFKSVGN

-390 LKPFQIMVNAIYEA
+390 LKPFQIVVNAIYEA
-404 FKAISDIVANFSLD
+404 FKAIADIVANFSLD
-418 KMLNGISS
+418 KMLDGISS
-426 VKESV
+426 
-431 SGFFDKINPLNLFSS
+431 
-446 DEKKQNKDKEG
+446 
-457 EQNEQNNSLIK
+457 IK

-480 LNLFSSDEKEPKQE
+480 LNLFSSDEKEQEKEPKQE
-494 KEKKYLINER
+494 KPRKYLINGQEVSKDEYLARTER
-504 EVIKD
+504 
-509 DYIANAERFKQPL
+509 YRQPL

-527 KSRDKEQEPKK
+527 ISREKALEKMQ
-538 YNIEHIA
+538 
-545 PLKIEA
+545 PL
-551 PKMEPL
+551 
-557 KIEPIKIEALK
+557 KIEALK
-568 LEAQAPVGA
+568 LEAQAPTQT
-577 PLPPMSQ
+577 PLPPFSS
-584 SVINNSNSTASTTNN
+584 SVINNSNSTANTTNN